1 MREGRCRVPITG
13 LHVIDANGE
22 RFEAVE
28 LDISYKLEI
37 VEESHPFELH
47 NYTGEAGAYE
57 IASGDLVVPGINAKV
72 VMIKQEDGSVAVT
85 LAAGLQ
91 GTSEA

>member
-1 MREGRCRVPITG
+1 MKRTTPDGSSRYSTSLSISARFTVSPIRTG
-13 LHVIDANGE
+13 YTSTVGVL
-22 RFEAVE
+22 
-28 LDISYKLEI
+28 
-37 VEESHPFELH
+37 HPFELH